1 MTRPAPLLVVYD
13 GECALCRRMIDWVQL
28 RDRWGLMVTFPFQ
41 NPELPRMAPE
51 LAGRPLHLAI
61 HCLDTRTREVFAG
74 AEALP
79 PILRRL
85 PRWRILASLM
95 GLSGMAPLARRC
107 YLWSAARRHRVTGRA
122 SLHR

>member
-1 MTRPAPLLVVYD
+1 MV
-13 GECALCRRMIDWVQL
+13 DWVQR

-51 LAGRPLHLAI
+51 LAGRPLHMAI
-61 HCLDTRTREVFAG
+61 HCLDTRTREVRAG

-85 PRWRILASLM
+85 PRWRVLAPLM
-95 GLSGMAPLARRC
+95 GLPGMASLARRC
-107 YLWSAARRHRVTGRA
+107 YLRIAGRRYRSSGRG
-122 SLHR
+122 LLRP